1 MKRTTIAYLLVTILG
16 ALLAAVGLLSA
27 RVDAL
32 PLIVSKILAPLGAT
46 VFGVGLGG
54 LFGQGLLQS
63 DPVLR
68 QREKERHDER
78 NTAIRYR
85 AQAWSGNVTTV
96 LLALGGA
103 VSGYMDAPLWV
114 TILLLGTA
122 VFNVLLSGVFTLW
135 FRRRM

>member
-85 AQAWSGNVTTV
+85 AEAWSGNVTTV

-135 FRRRM
+135 FRRKM

>member
-1 MKRTTIAYLLVTILG
+1 MKRTTIAYLLVAVLGVALG
-16 ALLAAVGLLSA
+16 AAGLLNSQSH
-27 RVDAL
+27 AL
-32 PLIVSKILAPLGAT
+32 PLTVSRILAPLGGIT
-46 VFGVGLGG
+46 FGLGVGG
-54 LFGQGLLQS
+54 LFGRSMIES

-85 AQAWSGNVTTV
+85 AEAWAGNVTAV

-114 TILLLGTA
+114 TGALLGTA

-135 FRRRM
+135 LRRRM

>member
-1 MKRTTIAYLLVTILG
+1 MKRTTIAYLLVTVLGVALG
-16 ALLAAVGLLSA
+16 AAGLLNSQSH
-27 RVDAL
+27 AL
-32 PLIVSKILAPLGAT
+32 PLTVSRILAPLGGIT
-46 VFGVGLGG
+46 FGLGVGG
-54 LFGQGLLQS
+54 LFGRSMIES

-85 AQAWSGNVTTV
+85 AEAWAGNVTAV

-103 VSGYMDAPLWV
+103 GSGYMDAPLWV
-114 TILLLGTA
+114 TGALLGTA

-135 FRRRM
+135 LRWKM

>member
-85 AQAWSGNVTTV
+85 AEAWSGNVTTV

>member
-1 MKRTTIAYLLVTILG
+1 MKRTTIAYLLVTVLG
-16 ALLAAVGLLSA
+16 VALFAVGLLNVQSHF
-27 RVDAL
+27 L
-32 PLIVSKILAPLGAT
+32 PMAASDVMAPLGGI
-46 VFGVGLGG
+46 VFGLGVGG
-54 LFGQGLLQS
+54 LWGRYLIQS
-63 DPVLR
+63 DPELR
-68 QREKERHDER
+68 QREKERNDER

-85 AQAWSGNVTTV
+85 AEAWSGNVTTV

-103 VSGYMDAPLWV
+103 MSGYMDAPLWV

>member
-85 AQAWSGNVTTV
+85 AEELEPV
-96 LLALGGA
+96 LREAISLNIPVVIDCQISCDDKVFPMVSPGA
-103 VSGYMDAPLWV
+103 PIADAFDDTDLK
-114 TILLLGTA
+114 I
-122 VFNVLLSGVFTLW
+122 N
-135 FRRRM
+135 

>member
-1 MKRTTIAYLLVTILG
+1 MKRTAIAYLLVTILG
-16 ALLAAVGLLSA
+16 TLLAAVGLLSA

-85 AQAWSGNVTTV
+85 AEAWSGNVTTV

>member
-85 AQAWSGNVTTV
+85 AEAWSGNVTTV

-103 VSGYMDAPLWV
+103 VSGYMDAPL
-114 TILLLGTA
+114 
-122 VFNVLLSGVFTLW
+122 
-135 FRRRM
+135 

>member
-1 MKRTTIAYLLVTILG
+1 MTVLGVALG
-16 ALLAAVGLLSA
+16 AAGLLNSQSH
-27 RVDAL
+27 AL
-32 PLIVSKILAPLGAT
+32 PLTVSRILAPLGGIT
-46 VFGVGLGG
+46 FGLGVGG
-54 LFGQGLLQS
+54 LFGRSMIES

-85 AQAWSGNVTTV
+85 AEAWAGNVTAV

-114 TILLLGTA
+114 TGALLGTA

-135 FRRRM
+135 LRRRM

>member
-1 MKRTTIAYLLVTILG
+1 MTVLGVALG
-16 ALLAAVGLLSA
+16 AAGLLNSQSH
-27 RVDAL
+27 AL
-32 PLIVSKILAPLGAT
+32 PLTVSRILAPLGGIT
-46 VFGVGLGG
+46 FGLGVGG
-54 LFGQGLLQS
+54 LFGRSMIES

-85 AQAWSGNVTTV
+85 AEAWAGNVTAV

-114 TILLLGTA
+114 TGALLGTA

-135 FRRRM
+135 LRWKM